1 MPGFTDGAQ
10 RASRRFTIGARSR
23 SFGASLIAAS
33 MLASLIAAP
42 VAAGST
48 VASVRIPAVTPV
60 VTTSIDR
67 SWYPEEMLVLK
78 WTNCT
83 RTGGWVL
90 SDGTCRGYGSG
101 RYSAYVAP
109 LAHSAGLSDLVARPY
124 AKLLAVK
131 AKCSHF
137 LDGNPGDRLR
147 RAGYR
152 AYTWGENIGCRDGYR
167 YATPAVLASHLN
179 FQAEKSSNGGHW
191 KNIKN
196 PKYKWIGIG
205 VWKYSGR
212 VRLVTDFYSG

>member
-1 MPGFTDGAQ
+1 LLGPNNGAQ
-10 RASRRFTIGARSR
+10 RASRHFRSGVRSR
-23 SFGASLIAAS
+23 SLGVSLIAAS
-33 MLASLIAAP
+33 MLASLIAVP
-42 VAAGST
+42 AAAST
-48 VASVRIPAVTPV
+48 VTVRIPSSSEITVTQV
-60 VTTSIDR
+60 DR
-67 SWYPEEMLVLK
+67 SWWPEEMLVLN

-101 RYSAYVAP
+101 RYSTYVKP
-109 LAHSAGLSDLVARPY
+109 LYHSAGLSDLVARPY
-124 AKLLAVK
+124 ARLLAVK

-137 LDGNPGDRLR
+137 LDGDPGYRLR

-179 FQAEKSSNGGHW
+179 FQAEKSTNGGHW

-196 PKYKWIGIG
+196 GNYRWIGIG
-205 VWKYSGR
+205 VWRYGSR